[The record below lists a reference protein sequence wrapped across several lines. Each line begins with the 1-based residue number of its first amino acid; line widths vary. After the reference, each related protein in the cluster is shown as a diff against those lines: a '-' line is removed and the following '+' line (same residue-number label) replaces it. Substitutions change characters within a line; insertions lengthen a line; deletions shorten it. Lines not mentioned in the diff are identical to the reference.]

1 MTKISGLVFGGQ
13 VQFSVQRWMGL
24 PILSQRG
31 LKPHC
36 RTGCRGQR
44 TSAGKEQALS
54 MEAESLYSA
63 PGAAG
68 VHMNK
73 GSQEA
78 VGSNE
83 CLRVEAMHIASLS
96 SCAVT
101 CISAQPFMHGQE
113 GKPNCCLAF
122 DFGGGWKQHLEAFG
136 WNEGDFLVSS
146 LTAAVKGGFCPSCFS
161 PLTSMLLCTTVVLGC
176 CASVAEKSPSR

>member
-73 GSQEA
+73 VRKQWGVMNAS
-78 VGSNE
+78 G
-83 CLRVEAMHIASLS
+83 LRPRILPRCPPVQSLASVL
-96 SCAVT
+96 
-101 CISAQPFMHGQE
+101 
-113 GKPNCCLAF
+113 
-122 DFGGGWKQHLEAFG
+122 
-136 WNEGDFLVSS
+136 
-146 LTAAVKGGFCPSCFS
+146 S
-161 PLTSMLLCTTVVLGC
+161 PLCMDRRASPIAALLLTLEVGGSSIWRHLGGMRGTFLFL
-176 CASVAEKSPSR
+176 PPQLL